1 MHSFI
6 AGQQTEMLPPLAV
19 IPSDAATGKDFAS
32 REEFA
37 NDSNSQM
44 VYAQDE
50 FGNNIAVGVFVTEA
64 FCPNDVTAKDLDD
77 KISNSGECIPQANI
91 NWVGALEECPT
102 EVIDSVDIQN
112 DLDVDNENCIH
123 VYKVKKEG
131 KLKGGKVQRSVG
143 SRKTLRELKTKYDL
157 KVARKG
163 SKSKE
168 KASNTVKIKLP
179 SKSKRRRQ
187 RCFDK
192 AYKGPSAVSCAK
204 LQSKL

>member
-1 MHSFI
+1 M
-6 AGQQTEMLPPLAV
+6 
-19 IPSDAATGKDFAS
+19 DAATGKDLAS
-32 REEFA
+32 LEQFA

-64 FCPNDVTAKDLDD
+64 FCPNDVMAKDLDD
-77 KISNSGECIPQANI
+77 RISNSGECSPQANI

-102 EVIDSVDIQN
+102 EVIDCVDIQN
-112 DLDVDNENCIH
+112 DLDVANENCIR

-131 KLKGGKVQRSVG
+131 KLKEQKVQRSEA
-143 SRKTLRELKTKYDL
+143 SRKTLRELKNKYDL
-157 KVARKG
+157 KLARKG

-168 KASNTVKIKLP
+168 KASNTVKIELP
-179 SKSKRRRQ
+179 SKSNRRRR
-187 RCFDK
+187 RCLDK
-192 AYKGPSAVSCAK
+192 TYKGPSAVSCAK